1 MSLRLR
7 LSSRRALGPDPRVA
21 VMLERIERDA
31 RPAGD
36 IRKGL
41 TEYGSTTNELEKRLP
56 PPYARAY

>member
-7 LSSRRALGPDPRVA
+7 LTSRRTLGPDPRVA
-21 VMLERIERDA
+21 VMLERIERDS
-31 RPAGD
+31 RPAGA

-41 TEYGSTTNELEKRLP
+41 TDYGAGTELEKRLP